1 MQCSRRAVRGIVC
14 AASVVAV
21 AGLMSGCSSDDP
33 ARAEEWQR
41 VYCTRLGSWQD
52 ARDALTVSTG
62 DAGADD
68 ARAARSPEFRDAEN
82 AAHAA
87 VAASKVLD
95 REGLDHTGGH
105 LVEDTV
111 WAVGGD
117 TEAEGRATSYCSGS
131 GFETLVG

>member
-1 MQCSRRAVRGIVC
+1 MRHNRRATRRIVR
-14 AASVVAV
+14 AATAVAV

-33 ARAEEWQR
+33 ARAKEWQR

-52 ARDALTVSTG
+52 ARDALTASTG
-62 DAGADD
+62 DAGAND

-82 AAHAA
+82 AGHAA
-87 VAASKVLD
+87 VAASRVLD
-95 REGLDHTGGH
+95 REGLDHAGGH
-105 LVEDTV
+105 LVEDTAR
-111 WAVGGD
+111 AVGGD